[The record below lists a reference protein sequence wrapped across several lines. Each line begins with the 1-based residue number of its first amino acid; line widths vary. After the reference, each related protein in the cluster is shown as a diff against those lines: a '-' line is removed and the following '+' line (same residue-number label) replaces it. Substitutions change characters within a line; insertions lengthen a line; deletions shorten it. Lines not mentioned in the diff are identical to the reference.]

1 MSNLRTATD
10 YERGIP
16 DARPLF
22 GEDASKGN
30 TKATSRQK
38 WCCGQNWQLT
48 GIFWITLIVGAAVIG
63 LVAGIFAKREE
74 LNQTTRATVSM
85 HKDTT
90 EMRENTEA
98 WVKQFRSHF
107 PPNQE
112 TVTTEQ
118 LLDSID
124 KGHAMVQWAD
134 QVVKAV
140 PPATVRTLVAS
151 AERLLGNATL
161 LVEVFTAAFALP
173 PSSSPSSQA
182 KRSTEQEQMVNGLA
196 TMVRRGAELISTV
209 SGAEFHSAF
218 TTVHTALQSFVRVS
232 ERVDPERVGKIVNS
246 ASDIL
251 GAADSEHII
260 KTVSELSRGAAD
272 VIHRLSNPGGL
283 RVSLPLSMAPEPVA
297 PKK

>member
-1 MSNLRTATD
+1 MSSMRTATD
-10 YERGIP
+10 FERGIP
-16 DARPLF
+16 DPRNLL
-22 GEDASKGN
+22 GDDTSKGN
-30 TKATSRQK
+30 GKTSSRQR
-38 WCCGQNWQLT
+38 WCCGPNWQLT
-48 GIFWITLIVGAAVIG
+48 GIFWVCLIVGAAVIG
-63 LVAGIFAKREE
+63 LVAGIFAKRDE

-107 PPNQE
+107 PANQE

-118 LLDSID
+118 ILDSID
-124 KGHAMVQWAD
+124 KGHAMVLWAD

-140 PPATVRTLVAS
+140 PPATIRTLVTN

-161 LVEVFTAAFALP
+161 LVEIFSAAFALP

-182 KRSTEQEQMVNGLA
+182 KRSTEQEQMVSGLA
-196 TMVRRGAELISTV
+196 TMVKRGAELISTV

-218 TTVHTALQSFVRVS
+218 TTVHGALQSFVRVS

-283 RVSLPLSMAPEPVA
+283 RVSLPLSVTPESPS

>member
-16 DARPLF
+16 DPRNLL
-22 GEDASKGN
+22 GEDTTKGN
-30 TKATSRQK
+30 GKTSSRQR

-118 LLDSID
+118 ILDSID

-134 QVVKAV
+134 QVVKAI

-173 PSSSPSSQA
+173 PSSPSSPA

-260 KTVSELSRGAAD
+260 KTMSELSRGAAD

-283 RVSLPLSMAPEPVA
+283 RVSLPLSMTPESPS